1 MAKYKRLK
9 ISDEELKRQLEE
21 IRRDRRAGEGDS
33 PYTQEEFERIYGLR
47 PTRDNVPEGYDAFIE
62 QDWILSDIIDA
73 SFYDMEW
80 FAGCA
85 KSKMKP
91 LVKKYSLQRELYIKA
106 YENVLLM
113 SAFNTDLED
122 QKKRIRSIIV
132 KCKDWEVD
140 RKYEKQMV
148 YGDELR
154 FSDKEVRRYQGQAR
168 TRLYNFMRRIDGFY
182 RLMREK
188 EPEMRADDRYVERV
202 VTRNLAFE
210 ASYLCLRSEE
220 PEHTFYYFWNLMDS
234 FVEKMKGG
242 E

>member
-9 ISDEELKRQLEE
+9 ISDEELSRQLEE
-21 IRRDRRAGEGDS
+21 YRKERRAGEGDS
-33 PYTQEEFERIYGLR
+33 PYSQEEYERIYGLR
-47 PTRDNVPEGYDAFIE
+47 PLRDNVPEGYDEFIE

-73 SFYDMEW
+73 SFYDMKW
-80 FAGCA
+80 FADCA

-91 LVKKYSLQRELYIKA
+91 LVKKYSLPRELYIKA

-113 SAFNTDLED
+113 SAYGTDLED

-148 YGDELR
+148 YGDEVK
-154 FSDKEVRRYQGQAR
+154 FPEKECRKYQGQAR
-168 TRLYNFMRRIDGFY
+168 TRLFNLMKGTDAFS
-182 RLMREK
+182 RLMK
-188 EPEMRADDRYVERV
+188 ERNPEIRGDDRYAERI
-202 VTRNLAFE
+202 VTRNLAFD
-210 ASYLCLRSEE
+210 AAYLCLRSEE
-220 PEHTFYYFWNLMDS
+220 PEHTFYYFWDLMDS
-234 FVEKMKGG
+234 FVEEMKGA